1 MEEYKKP
8 TPHELVI
15 SFIRTDKLHK
25 SLVEM
30 RMSDLNI
37 HRSQHMMLRCINS
50 FEEPPTQKQLSEKLD
65 ISAATV
71 AVTLKKLEA
80 SGYISKATSNGDSRC
95 NKVSITKK
103 GKDILLKGK
112 EIISEIDAD
121 TIRDLSD
128 EELTVFSRCLLKI
141 QENLRKSGAVI
152 PCEGICT
159 ENKERN
165 EKQ

>member
-1 MEEYKKP
+1 MEYKKP

-30 RMSDLNI
+30 KMSDLNI

-50 FEEPPTQKQLSEKLD
+50 FEEPPTQKQISEKLD

-80 SGYISKATSNGDSRC
+80 SGYITKVTSDGDSRC
-95 NKVSITKK
+95 NKVSVTKK
-103 GKDILLKGK
+103 GIDILLKGK
-112 EIISEIDAD
+112 EIISKIDED
-121 TIRDLSD
+121 TIRGLSD
-128 EELTVFSRCLLKI
+128 EELAIFSGCLLKI
-141 QENLRKSGAVI
+141 QDNLRKSGAVI
-152 PCEGICT
+152 PCESICT
-159 ENKERN
+159 NNGERN
-165 EKQ
+165 DNK

>member
-1 MEEYKKP
+1 MEYKKP

-30 RMSDLNI
+30 KMSDLNI

-50 FEEPPTQKQLSEKLD
+50 FEEPPTQKQISEKLD

-80 SGYISKATSNGDSRC
+80 SGYITKVTCDGDSRC
-95 NKVSITKK
+95 NKVSVTKK
-103 GKDILLKGK
+103 GIDILLKGK
-112 EIISEIDAD
+112 EIISKIDED
-121 TIRDLSD
+121 TIRGLSD
-128 EELTVFSRCLLKI
+128 EELAIFSGCLLKI
-141 QENLRKSGAVI
+141 QDNLRKSGAVI
-152 PCEGICT
+152 PCENICT
-159 ENKERN
+159 NNGERN
-165 EKQ
+165 DNK

>member
-1 MEEYKKP
+1 MEYKKP

-30 RMSDLNI
+30 KMSDLNI

-50 FEEPPTQKQLSEKLD
+50 FEEPPTQKQISEKLD

-80 SGYISKATSNGDSRC
+80 SGYITKVTCDGDSRC
-95 NKVSITKK
+95 NKVSVTKK
-103 GKDILLKGK
+103 GIDILLKGK
-112 EIISEIDAD
+112 EIISKIDED
-121 TIRDLSD
+121 TIRGLSD
-128 EELTVFSRCLLKI
+128 EELAIFSGCLLKI
-141 QENLRKSGAVI
+141 QDNLRKSGAVI
-152 PCEGICT
+152 PCESICT
-159 ENKERN
+159 NNRERN
-165 EKQ
+165 YNK

>member
-1 MEEYKKP
+1 MEYKKP

-30 RMSDLNI
+30 KMSDLNI

-50 FEEPPTQKQLSEKLD
+50 FEEPPTQKQISEKLD

-80 SGYISKATSNGDSRC
+80 SGYITKVTCDGDSRC
-95 NKVSITKK
+95 NKVSVTKK
-103 GKDILLKGK
+103 GIDILLKGK
-112 EIISEIDAD
+112 EIISKIDED
-121 TIRDLSD
+121 TIRGLSD
-128 EELTVFSRCLLKI
+128 EELAIFSGCLLKI
-141 QENLRKSGAVI
+141 QDNLRKSGAVI
-152 PCEGICT
+152 PCESICT
-159 ENKERN
+159 NNGERN
-165 EKQ
+165 DNK